1 MTMKIICTADKG
13 KRRHVFSDDRIA
25 VLNGVSRVNRFT
37 GLHDM
42 NDTPVSEND
51 QIEIYDE
58 GGDVWI
64 SGVVIYSQRRAM
76 FLLANPHTHDCN
88 ETPLGDLIKDKTF
101 SITGGTDN
109 GEEKETV

>member
-1 MTMKIICTADKG
+1 MTMKIVCTADKG

-37 GLHDM
+37 GLYDM

-64 SGVVIYSQRRAM
+64 SGVILYSQRRAM

-88 ETPLGDLIKDKTF
+88 ETPLGDLVKDRTF
-101 SITGGTDN
+101 SIVRRPDN
-109 GEEKETV
+109 ERTE

>member
-1 MTMKIICTADKG
+1 MKIICTADKG

-37 GLHDM
+37 GLYDM

-64 SGVVIYSQRRAM
+64 SGVVFYSQHRAM
-76 FLLANPHTHDCN
+76 FLLANQYTHDCN
-88 ETPLGDLIKDKTF
+88 ETPLGDLIKNRTF
-101 SITGGTDN
+101 SIVRRDDN
-109 GEEKETV
+109 GGVANDY